1 MDQRQASHKKPA
13 PLRHSNILAL
23 SRMATILHREEEE
36 ETFLHHP

>member
-36 ETFLHHP
+36 TFLHHP